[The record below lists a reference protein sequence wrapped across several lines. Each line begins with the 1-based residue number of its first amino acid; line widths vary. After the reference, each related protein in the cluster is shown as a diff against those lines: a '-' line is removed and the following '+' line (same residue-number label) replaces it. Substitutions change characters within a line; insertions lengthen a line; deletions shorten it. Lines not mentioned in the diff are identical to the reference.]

1 MHTVK
6 TIHLLQIGLLLGA
19 TSLTSSLS
27 AQTPST
33 GDAVVL
39 EIANRAESFSFG
51 GTGWARARTNQVLK
65 VRDRF
70 RTYFKS
76 RATLQ
81 LSNQGILR
89 VRPLTTLEIQAPPPA
104 TEEKSVLNLEKG
116 AAYFFNRDAPVET
129 QFRTPQASGAIRG
142 TEFNIEVGENGR
154 TVVTLLDG
162 AVDLTNELGQVSLA
176 SGEQGT
182 VEPGQAPTKTA
193 VINAINI
200 IQWALYYPGVLDASE
215 LDLSADADPVL
226 RDSFNAYQQGD
237 LLQAVA
243 HYPTNRVAATAEEA
257 VYSAALSL
265 AVGEVNEAEKLL
277 SQASGDAKLVP
288 LADALRQLI
297 AAVKFQTWTRSSPP
311 ATATEWMA
319 ESYYQQSRSN
329 LEEALQAAKNAA
341 QQSPAFGFAWS
352 RLAEM
357 EFSFGRTR
365 SALDAVDKSLQL
377 SPRNAQA
384 LSLKG
389 FLLAAQNNIG
399 SALDYFE
406 QAIAVDGALGNAWLG
421 RGLCKIRGGEAE
433 AGRLD
438 LQIAATLEP
447 HRAVLRSYLGK
458 AYSNEGDLVRAG
470 KELDLAKRYDPNDPT
485 AFLYSALNNQQQ
497 NRINEGI
504 RDLEKSQDL
513 NDNRSVFRSRLLL
526 DQDKAVRSANLA
538 AIYKDAGMRELS
550 VREAA
555 RAVDYD
561 YANYS
566 AHLFLANSYDE
577 LRDPRQI
584 TLRFE
589 SPWLTEFLLANLLAP
604 VGAGTLSQS
613 VSQQEYSKLF
623 ERDRFGLT
631 SSTDY
636 LSRGDWLQ
644 TASQY
649 GTFGNASYSLDAS
662 YRTEN
667 GQRPNAD
674 VDGLT
679 TWATFKQQIT
689 PKDSVFVQA
698 VYYDF
703 ESGDVAQYYDP
714 YGTFG
719 HPALPTPSSSMRIT
733 EQQEPILFAGY
744 HHEWGPGVHTLFL
757 AGRLDDTLTR
767 KESDVPYA
775 ILLRDTAGN
784 ITAPPEVK
792 KDGTALDF
800 GSEFEGYSTEL
811 QQIWQTPRQTLILG
825 ARYQIGESET
835 SVDLTGRPA
844 GTLAQ
849 TGIETDQQ
857 RISLYGY
864 QQWQMLESLRL
875 TAGVSYDKLDYPKNI
890 EIAPITD
897 AEDSKSRVS
906 PKVGLLWSPTDDT
919 NVRGYY
925 SRSLGG
931 LFFDQSVRIEPGQIA
946 GFNQTYRSLIPES
959 ISGLVPGSTFE
970 LGGVAFD
977 HKFKTGTYV
986 GLDAQVLNSEAVRS
1000 FGVYDRVF
1008 IFPPTVSLTPELLD
1022 YRERSLLVTVNQLIS
1037 DEWSLGL
1044 TYQVS
1049 EANLNDQFTAIPT
1062 ALSPGQNLEA
1072 VLNQVRLFGIYN
1084 LPCGFFSVFESL
1096 WFSQSNRG
1104 YSPNLPGD
1112 DFWHLNLHLGYR
1124 FPRRQAELRVGLL
1137 NLTDQD
1143 YNINP
1148 LNLHAGLPRERTFAA
1163 RFRFNF

>member
-1 MHTVK
+1 M
-6 TIHLLQIGLLLGA
+6 
-19 TSLTSSLS
+19 
-27 AQTPST
+27 
-33 GDAVVL
+33 
-39 EIANRAESFSFG
+39 
-51 GTGWARARTNQVLK
+51 
-65 VRDRF
+65 
-70 RTYFKS
+70 
-76 RATLQ
+76 
-81 LSNQGILR
+81 SNQGILR
-89 VRPLTTLEIQAPPPA
+89 VRPLTTLEIQAPAPA
-104 TEEKSVLNLEKG
+104 AQEKSVLNLEKG

-176 SGEQGT
+176 SGEQGI
-182 VEPGQAPTKTA
+182 VEPGQGPTKTA

-200 IQWALYYPGVLDASE
+200 IQWGLYYPGVLDISE
-215 LDLSADADPVL
+215 LGLNADSDAIL
-226 RDSFNAYQQGD
+226 RDSISAYQQGD

-243 HYPTNRVAATAEEA
+243 HYPTNRVAATAQEA

-265 AVGEVNEAEKLL
+265 AVGEVNEAEKQLA
-277 SQASGDAKLVP
+277 QAAAADASIAP
-288 LADALRQLI
+288 IGEALRQLI
-297 AAVKFQTWTRSSPP
+297 AAVKFETSTRSSPP

-341 QQSPAFGFAWS
+341 QQSSTFGFAWS

-357 EFSFGRTR
+357 EFSFGRTQT
-365 SALDAVDKSLQL
+365 ALEAVDKSLQL

-389 FLLAAQNNIG
+389 FLLAAQNQIG

-406 QAIAVDGALGNAWLG
+406 QSIAVDGALGNAWLG
-421 RGLCKIRGGEAE
+421 RGLCKIRGGDAE
-433 AGRLD
+433 AGRQD

-526 DQDKAVRSANLA
+526 DQDNAVRSANLA
-538 AIYKDAGMRELS
+538 AIYRDAGMRELS
-550 VREAA
+550 VREAS

-577 LRDPRQI
+577 LRDPQQI

-623 ERDRFGLT
+623 ERDRFGLS
-631 SSTDY
+631 SSTEY
-636 LSRGDWLQ
+636 LSRGDWVQ
-644 TASQY
+644 TASQF
-649 GTFGNASYSLDAS
+649 GTFGNASYSFDAT
-662 YRTEN
+662 YRTQN

-674 VDGLT
+674 LDAFT
-679 TWATFKQQIT
+679 TWASFKQQIT

-698 VYYDF
+698 VYTDF
-703 ESGDVAQYYDP
+703 ESGDTAQYYDP
-714 YGTFG
+714 YGTLG
-719 HPALPTPSSSMRIT
+719 HPALPTPSSSRRIT
-733 EQQEPILFAGY
+733 ETQEPLLFAGY
-744 HHEWGPGVHTLFL
+744 HHEWAPGVHTLFL

-767 KESDVPYA
+767 TESSVPY
-775 ILLRDTAGN
+775 LTLQKN
-784 ITAPPEVK
+784 FS
-792 KDGTALDF
+792 GTIDDIKFVETDLNF
-800 GSEFEGYSTEL
+800 RSELEGYSTEL
-811 QQIWQTPRQTLILG
+811 QQIWQQPKQTVIVG
-825 ARYQIGESET
+825 GRYQIGSSDT
-835 SVDLTGRPA
+835 LADLTGNPL
-844 GTLAQ
+844 GTPPN
-849 TGIETDQQ
+849 TSIVETDQQ
-857 RISLYGY
+857 RISFYGY
-864 QQWQMLESLRL
+864 HQWQILDSLRL
-875 TAGVSYDKLDYPKNI
+875 TTGVSYDKLDYPKNT

-897 AEDSKSRVS
+897 DETSKNRVS
-906 PKVGLLWSPTDDT
+906 PKVGLLWAPGDDT

-931 LFFDQSVRIEPGQIA
+931 LFFDQSVRIEPGQLA

-959 ISGLVPGSTFE
+959 LSGLVPGSTFE

-977 HKFKTGTYV
+977 HKFKTGTYIGV
-986 GLDAQVLNSEAVRS
+986 DAQVLNSEAERS
-1000 FGVYDRVF
+1000 FGVFSLD
-1008 IFPPTVSLTPELLD
+1008 FPPRVSAGLTPELLD
-1022 YRERSLLVTVNQLIS
+1022 YRERSLVFTANQLIS
-1037 DEWSLGL
+1037 DEWSVGL

-1049 EANLNDQFTAIPT
+1049 EANLNDQFTEIP
-1062 ALSPGQNLEA
+1062 ASIGVDQDLEA

-1084 LPCGFFSVFESL
+1084 LPCGFFSVFETL

-1104 YSPNLPGD
+1104 YAPKLPGD

-1143 YNINP
+1143 YNLNP